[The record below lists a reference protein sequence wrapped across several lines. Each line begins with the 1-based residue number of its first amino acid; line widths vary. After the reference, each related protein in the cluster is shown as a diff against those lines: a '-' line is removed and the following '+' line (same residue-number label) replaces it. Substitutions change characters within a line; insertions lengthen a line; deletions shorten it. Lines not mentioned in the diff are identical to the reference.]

1 MINAIQKQNSRK
13 DGFLKQE
20 VFKKYDSAKNNFY
33 LNVYCYEKQKDFAT
47 RGIYYFIMEE
57 MPYSFQQSN
66 IDIIENY
73 IRKNIDEQFDFKQYQ
88 SDIINTENNDTIISL
103 KDDTLTKK
111 EYHIIVENNKVIGI
125 YVIL

>member
-1 MINAIQKQNSRK
+1 M
-13 DGFLKQE
+13 
-20 VFKKYDSAKNNFY
+20 
-33 LNVYCYEKQKDFAT
+33 NVYFYEKQKDFAT
-47 RGIYYFIMEE
+47 RGVYYFIMEE

-88 SDIINTENNDTIISL
+88 SDIINTENNDT
-103 KDDTLTKK
+103 LTKK